1 MLDSLLDFHLSI
13 IRRIRE
19 RYKESEIIFTISDI
33 IFEEVFFFFLNIILY
48 SFPKENIKLLQL
60 MPTQIFVWLERNRI
74 KFILFT
80 WNEIQ
85 ILRNFSTYFLK

>member
-1 MLDSLLDFHLSI
+1 MLDSLLDFHLRI

-19 RYKESEIIFTISDI
+19 RYKESEVIFTISDI
-33 IFEEVFFFFLNIILY
+33 IFEEVFSFFLNIILF
-48 SFPKENIKLLQL
+48 SLPKENIKLLQR
-60 MPTQIFVWLERNRI
+60 MPTQIFVWRERNRI
-74 KFILFT
+74 KFIIFT